1 MSLAL
6 FAAEYCEDPNKDEH
20 INNKRNIFQRR
31 IGMAN
36 RKNNKNNHNKP
47 SSKVIET
54 LNAIH
59 SNLEDVDSE
68 EKELMNFN
76 PLEPPESS
84 GGEKTK
90 ARSSTEFRENN
101 QDGFEKMFTESPNE
115 PDQPD
120 ESGYATQYYN
130 NYVPETH
137 LNYKPEVMNPNIS
150 VSDDIDQ
157 KLKYLIELIEQQRG
171 ERTEHVTE
179 EILLYGL
186 VGVFCIYVI
195 DSFVTIGKYKR

>member
-1 MSLAL
+1 MSFAL
-6 FAAEYCEDPNKDEH
+6 TAAEYNEDPHKDEH
-20 INNKRNIFQRR
+20 INNQRKTFRRR
-31 IGMAN
+31 IGTA
-36 RKNNKNNHNKP
+36 NKNNHKKP

-59 SNLEDVDSE
+59 SNLEDVESE
-68 EKELMNFN
+68 EKDLMNFT

-101 QDGFEKMFTESPNE
+101 QDGFEQMFTESPNE
-115 PDQPD
+115 TDQPD

-137 LNYKPEVMNPNIS
+137 LNYKPEVMNPNTS
-150 VSDDIDQ
+150 VGDDIDT
-157 KLKYLIELIEQQRG
+157 KLNYLIELIEQQKG

-186 VGVFCIYVI
+186 VGVFCIYVV
-195 DSFVTIGKYKR
+195 DSFITIGKYKR